1 MRKFLTVLCLLLSSN
16 LFAQSVS
23 TQVISRVRD
32 ATDPNAQAKVE
43 RPSADNKA
51 PAGVYAL
58 DTLNFGYCFD
68 GATWDRVTCAA
79 AGDALPATTQGQV
92 VIGLSHFYNSTSGNY
107 QRMTGA
113 TNASDNIATTT
124 AGVWNNAT
132 LYAYD
137 ASGGNWDRVLM
148 LSAGD
153 TVSSTQ
159 AGVSVVSSSLFY
171 DGTQFR
177 RWLGATQAN
186 DNIATTTVAPWTGAF
201 NYAYDATGGNWD
213 RMTLV
218 TSADNLSATPQG
230 LSTISQSHFYDGSNF
245 RRLLGA
251 TQANDNIATTTVA
264 PWGGS
269 FLYGY
274 DSSGGNWDRLN
285 VNTSGELKVATSGAG
300 AIKDGVDSIYA
311 DVEDNNADGKA
322 TTLNPL
328 SVWAVLYGYNG
339 STLDMIRSGASKE
352 LTVTDIVTRP
362 GEDWNNNRRDI
373 NKSATGV
380 YAPAKETSGQILATP
395 VVVLAAK
402 EILGYPNCC
411 IYMKNLDASQS
422 LTDVDLQVSPDN
434 TTWIDLTEPSS
445 CDTLAAG
452 VSCVTCLSNNAYRY
466 VRLRATAAA
475 VAADVDS
482 VDVFIT
488 CNAN

>member
-1 MRKFLTVLCLLLSSN
+1 
-16 LFAQSVS
+16 
-23 TQVISRVRD
+23 
-32 ATDPNAQAKVE
+32 
-43 RPSADNKA
+43 
-51 PAGVYAL
+51 
-58 DTLNFGYCFD
+58 
-68 GATWDRVTCAA
+68 
-79 AGDALPATTQGQV
+79 
-92 VIGLSHFYNSTSGNY
+92 
-107 QRMTGA
+107 MTGA

-186 DNIATTTVAPWTGAF
+186 DNIATTTVAPWGGA
-201 NYAYDATGGNWD
+201 
-213 RMTLV
+213 
-218 TSADNLSATPQG
+218 
-230 LSTISQSHFYDGSNF
+230 
-245 RRLLGA
+245 
-251 TQANDNIATTTVA
+251 
-264 PWGGS
+264 

-300 AIKDGVDSIYA
+300 AIKDGVDSIFA

-339 STLDMIRSGASKE
+339 STLDMLRVGGNKE
-352 LTVTDIVTRP
+352 LQVTDIAVRP
-362 GEDWNNNRRDI
+362 GEDSGNNWREI
-373 NKSATGV
+373 KKTATGV

-402 EILGYPNCC
+402 EILGYPNVCV
-411 IYMKNLDASQS
+411 YLKNLDASVS
-422 LTDVDLQVSPDN
+422 FADMDLQVSPDN
-434 TTWIDLTEPSS
+434 TNWIDLTEISS
-445 CDTLAAG
+445 CDTLAAAA
-452 VSCVTCLSNNAYRY
+452 SCVGCISNNAYRY
-466 VRLRATAAA
+466 LRVRVTCAAA
-475 VAADVDS
+475 ASDCDS
-482 VDVFIT
+482 VDAWVT
-488 CNAN
+488 ANVN